1 MFNFDLDYLVYFAV
15 VVLLFF
21 VGVALA
27 AVKSKTAYD
36 EEGEEKMFR
45 HLYIYLVLFTTLLLT
60 IGGSISVF
68 MSVADI
74 VSPNTYQASF
84 AEYKLGL
91 AETVFD
97 ENGNPV
103 PSKKT
108 DEEMRKDYEMMIE
121 NEKLQEKR
129 NAMNKIVKS
138 SGFILIPLPVFLYFK
153 RQLRKKEA

>member
-36 EEGEEKMFR
+36 EEGEEK
-45 HLYIYLVLFTTLLLT
+45 
-60 IGGSISVF
+60 
-68 MSVADI
+68 
-74 VSPNTYQASF
+74 N
-84 AEYKLGL
+84 
-91 AETVFD
+91 
-97 ENGNPV
+97 
-103 PSKKT
+103 SKKT